1 MWIAEPLVPDAK
13 ESDVSDQGP
22 TIAALQVEERVFP
35 PSDEFVAGARITDP
49 QVYEAARRDLQGFWA
64 EQAAKLDW
72 IEPWDQVLDR
82 SNARSSSGSPAG
94 SSTCP

>member
-1 MWIAEPLVPDAK
+1 M
-13 ESDVSDQGP
+13 SDEGP

-35 PSDEFVAGARITDP
+35 PSDEFVARARITDP
-49 QVYEAARRDLQGFWA
+49 QIYERSRRDLEGYWA

-82 SNARSSSGSPAG
+82 SHAPFFKWFTGGVLNISANCLDRHLAERGD
-94 SSTCP
+94 